1 MPQVYKDRILK
12 FLKREEYQPL
22 KVAQLA
28 RALGV
33 SEDAYTEFKVAF
45 DELRRAGHIVIG
57 TGSVVTLP
65 AMAGQV
71 VGVFRANAKGF
82 GFVCPLEPNAHGDLF
97 IPPDATSDAMNGDTV
112 LAKVNRKGK
121 RGLEVRYTGEVLEI
135 LERAN
140 NRFVGTLMRHPE
152 AWIVQPDGS
161 RFIEPIVVEDITA
174 KGAREKDKVVVEIL
188 SYPSEKYLARG
199 VIVEV
204 LGRAGQYDAEIES
217 VMHQFHLPREF
228 EAECLEQ
235 ARSAALSFD
244 PEQAGGREDISD
256 KVIVT
261 IDPPDA
267 KDFDDA
273 ISLEMDADGN
283 SVLGVHIA
291 DVSHFIAKG
300 SPLDEESRE
309 RGNSIYLPGKTIPML
324 PEVLSNGICSLQ
336 PEQRRFTKSVYI
348 TYDEKG
354 NILSRR
360 FANSVIRSTAR
371 LTYLQADGILKGHTK
386 GVTRPVISL
395 LKDMDALSRRIEAR
409 RTAQGM
415 IHLDLP
421 ERHLI
426 FDDAGQVAD
435 AEPAENSYPHTIIEM
450 FMVEANDAVAS
461 MLDRQNVPFMRRIHP
476 DPDILSLRN
485 MARLLRI
492 MGIPIP
498 KSPDRRSMQEVL
510 EHVKGT
516 ERSLAVNL
524 IVLRSLERA
533 VYAPTSI
540 GHYALASTHYCHFT
554 SPIRR
559 YADLLVHRTLQYHLE
574 GRMDAAKQEAA
585 GEDLFPIGQHI
596 TFTEERADNAE
607 RDLTNVLILQM
618 LSKRIGDELDCVV
631 TGLTG
636 FGVFVQSQKFGIEGL
651 IKLEDLGPDQW
662 RFNKVAQCVM
672 GERSG
677 QMIQLGQPMR
687 VRIVAVNIPARQLN
701 VAPVELLGQGRE
713 PPEPKKRVKKA
724 RAERRPRART
734 ERKPRARVERK
745 PKKKRKR

>member
-33 SEDAYTEFKVAF
+33 GDEAYTEFRVAF

-57 TGSVVTLP
+57 SGNLVALP

-71 VGVFRANAKGF
+71 VGVFRANPKGF

-97 IPPDATSDAMNGDTV
+97 IPPDATADAMNGDTV

-121 RGLEVRYTGEVLEI
+121 RGLEVRCTGEVLEI

-152 AWIVQPDGS
+152 GWIVQPDGS
-161 RFIEPIVVEDITA
+161 RFVEPIVVEDITA
-174 KGAREKDKVVVEIL
+174 KNAREKDKVVVEIL

-228 EAECLEQ
+228 EEECLEQ
-235 ARSAALSFD
+235 ARTAALGFD
-244 PEQAGGREDISD
+244 PERADGREDISH
-256 KVIVT
+256 KVIIT

-273 ISLEMDADGN
+273 ISLETDADGN
-283 SVLGVHIA
+283 WVLGVHIA

-300 SPLDEESRE
+300 SPLDEEAKD
-309 RGNSIYLPGKTIPML
+309 RGNSIYLPGRTIPML

-354 NILSRR
+354 SILSRR

-371 LTYLQADGILKGHTK
+371 LTYLEADGILKGHTK
-386 GVTRPVISL
+386 GAKREVIDL
-395 LKDMDALSRRIEAR
+395 LRNMDALSRRIEAR
-409 RTAQGM
+409 RVEHGM

-421 ERHLI
+421 EPHLI
-426 FDDAGQVAD
+426 LDEAGRVAD

-461 MLDRQNVPFMRRIHP
+461 LLDRQNVPFMRRIHP
-476 DPDILSLRN
+476 EPDILSMKN

-498 KSPDRRSMQEVL
+498 KTPDRAAIQAVL
-510 EHVKGT
+510 NYVKDS
-516 ERSLAVNL
+516 ERALAVNL
-524 IVLRSLERA
+524 IVLRSFERA

-540 GHYALASTHYCHFT
+540 GHFALASTHYCHFT

-559 YADLLVHRTLQYHLE
+559 YADLLVHRVLQSYLE
-574 GRMDAAKQEAA
+574 SRMDAAKQEAA
-585 GEDLFPIGQHI
+585 GEDLFPVGKHI

-607 RDLTNVLILQM
+607 RELTSVLILQM
-618 LSKRIGDELDCVV
+618 LSKRIGDEMDCVV

-636 FGVFVQSQKFGIEGL
+636 FGVFVQCRKFGIEGL
-651 IKLEDLGPDQW
+651 IKLEDLGPDEW
-662 RFNKVAQCVM
+662 RFNKVSQCVM

-677 QMIQLGQPMR
+677 QMIQLGQPIR
-687 VRIVAVNIPARQLN
+687 VHIVAVNVPARQLN
-701 VAPVELLGQGRE
+701 VAPVEPLGQGRE
-713 PPEPKKRVKKA
+713 PAEPKKRKKA
-724 RAERRPRART
+724 RAERKPHQV
-734 ERKPRARVERK
+734 RKLDK
-745 PKKKRKR
+745 LKKKRRK

>member
-12 FLKREEYQPL
+12 FLKRDEYQPL
-22 KVAQLA
+22 KLAQLA

-33 SEDAYTEFKVAF
+33 DDDACTEFKVAF

-57 TGSVVTLP
+57 SGNVVSLP
-65 AMAGQV
+65 AMASQV
-71 VGVFRANAKGF
+71 VGVFRANPKGF

-97 IPPDATSDAMNGDTV
+97 IPPDATGDAMNGDTV

-140 NRFVGTLMRHPE
+140 NQFVGTLVRHPE
-152 AWIVQPDGS
+152 SWIVQPDGT
-161 RFIEPIVVEDITA
+161 RFVEPIVVEDITA
-174 KGAREKDKVVVEIL
+174 KNAREKDKVVVEIL
-188 SYPSEKYLARG
+188 SYPTERYLARG

-204 LGRAGQYDAEIES
+204 LGRAGQYDAEIRS
-217 VMHQFHLPREF
+217 IVRQFHLPGEF

-235 ARSAALSFD
+235 ARAAAKGFQ
-244 PEQAGGREDISD
+244 PEQADGREDVTD

-273 ISLEMDADGN
+273 ISLETDADGN
-283 SVLGVHIA
+283 WVLGVHIA

-300 SPLDEESRE
+300 SPLDEEARE

-336 PEQRRFTKSVYI
+336 PDQRRFTKSVYI
-348 TYDEKG
+348 AYDQKG

-371 LTYLQADGILKGHTK
+371 LTYLEADGILKGHTK
-386 GVTRPVISL
+386 GAKPEVISL
-395 LKDMDALSRRIEAR
+395 LRNMDALSRRIEAR
-409 RTAQGM
+409 RTEQGM

-421 ERHLI
+421 EPHLI
-426 FDDAGQVAD
+426 LDEAGRVVD

-461 MLDRQNVPFMRRIHP
+461 LLDRQNVPFMRRIHP
-476 DPDILSLRN
+476 EPDILALKN
-485 MARLLRI
+485 MARLLRV
-492 MGIPIP
+492 MGIPIS
-498 KSPDRRSMQEVL
+498 KSPDRTAIQSVL
-510 EHVKGT
+510 SYVADS
-516 ERSLAVNL
+516 ERALAVNF

-533 VYAPTSI
+533 VYAATNI

-559 YADLLVHRTLQYHLE
+559 YADLLVHRTLQAHLE

-585 GEDLFPIGQHI
+585 GEDLNAVGKHI
-596 TFTEERADNAE
+596 TFTEERADDAE
-607 RDLTNVLILQM
+607 RELTSVLILQM

-636 FGVFVQSQKFGIEGL
+636 FGVFVQSRKFGIEGL
-651 IKLEDLGPDQW
+651 IKLEDLGPDEW
-662 RFNKVAQCVM
+662 RFNKVTQCVM

-687 VRIVAVNIPARQLN
+687 VHIVAVNVPARQLN
-701 VAPVELLGQGRE
+701 VAPVEPLGQGRE
-713 PPEPKKRVKKA
+713 EPQQKKRKKA
-724 RAERRPRART
+724 RAERKPRVEQRT
-734 ERKPRARVERK
+734 RKPNR

>member
-28 RALGV
+28 SALGV
-33 SEDAYTEFKVAF
+33 GDDAYDQFKIAF
-45 DELRRAGHIVIG
+45 DELRRAGHIV
-57 TGSVVTLP
+57 TGAGNAVSLP

-71 VGVFRANAKGF
+71 VGVFRANPKGF

-97 IPPDATSDAMNGDTV
+97 IPPDATANAMNGDTV

-121 RGLEVRYTGEVLEI
+121 RGMEIRYTGEVLEI
-135 LERAN
+135 IERAD
-140 NRFVGTLMRHPE
+140 NRFVGTLVRHPE
-152 AWIVQPDGS
+152 GWIVQPDGS
-161 RFIEPIVVEDITA
+161 RFMEPIVVEDITA
-174 KGAREKDKVVVEIL
+174 KNAREKDKVVVEIL
-188 SYPSEKYLARG
+188 SYPSERYLARG

-228 EAECLEQ
+228 EDECLEQ
-235 ARSAALSFD
+235 ARTAALGFE
-244 PEQAGGREDISD
+244 PEKTVGREDVSD

-273 ISLEMDADGN
+273 ISLETDSDGN
-283 SVLGVHIA
+283 WVLGVHIA

-300 SPLDEESRE
+300 SPLDEEAKE
-309 RGNSIYLPGKTIPML
+309 RGNSIYLPGRTIPML

-336 PEQRRFTKSVYI
+336 PQQRRFTKSVYI
-348 TYDEKG
+348 TYDAKG

-371 LTYLQADGILKGHTK
+371 LTYLETDGILKGRTK
-386 GVTRPVISL
+386 GAKREVIDL
-395 LKDMDALSRRIEAR
+395 LRNMEALSRRIEAR
-409 RTAQGM
+409 RNENGM

-421 ERHLI
+421 EPHLI
-426 FDDAGQVAD
+426 LDEAGRVVD

-461 MLDRQNVPFMRRIHP
+461 LLDRQNVSFMRRIHP
-476 DPDILSLRN
+476 DPDILSLKN
-485 MARLLRI
+485 MARLLRSI
-492 MGIPIP
+492 GIPIP
-498 KSPDRRSMQEVL
+498 KTPDRTAIQGVL
-510 EHVKGT
+510 NYVKDS

-533 VYAPTSI
+533 IYAPTNI

-559 YADLLVHRTLQYHLE
+559 YADLLVHRALELYLE
-574 GRMDAAKQEAA
+574 GRVDIAKQEAA
-585 GEDLFPIGQHI
+585 GEDLFSIGKHI
-596 TFTEERADNAE
+596 TFTEERADDAE
-607 RDLTNVLILQM
+607 RELTSVLILQM
-618 LSKRIGDELDCVV
+618 LSKRIGDEMECVV
-631 TGLTG
+631 TGLTN
-636 FGVFVQSQKFGIEGL
+636 FGVFVRSQRFGIEGL
-651 IKLEDLGPDQW
+651 IKLEDLGPDEW
-662 RFNKVAQCVM
+662 RFNKVSQCVM

-677 QMIQLGQPMR
+677 RTIQLGQPMR
-687 VRIVAVNIPARQLN
+687 VNIVAVNVPARQLN
-701 VAPVELLGQGRE
+701 VAPVEPLGQGRE
-713 PPEPKKRVKKA
+713 PPDTKKRKKA
-724 RAERRPRART
+724 RAER
-734 ERKPRARVERK
+734 KPRATRK
-745 PKKKRKR
+745 PKKKRRR

>member
-1 MPQVYKDRILK
+1 MPQVYKDRILR
-12 FLKREEYQPL
+12 FLQREEYQPL

-33 SEDAYTEFKVAF
+33 DDDAYTEFKMAF

-57 TGSVVTLP
+57 AGNLVALP
-65 AMAGQV
+65 AMAAQV
-71 VGVFRANAKGF
+71 VGVFRANPKGF

-97 IPPDATSDAMNGDTV
+97 IPPDATADAMNGDTV

-121 RGLEVRYTGEVLEI
+121 RGLETRYTGEVLEI

-161 RFIEPIVVEDITA
+161 RFIEPIVVEDVTA
-174 KGAREKDKVVVEIL
+174 KNAREKDKVVVEIL

-204 LGRAGQYDAEIES
+204 LGRAGQYEAEIES

-228 EAECLEQ
+228 EEECLEQ
-235 ARSAALSFD
+235 ARTAALSFD
-244 PEQAGGREDISD
+244 PQRVDDREDITD
-256 KVIVT
+256 KVIIT

-273 ISLEMDADGN
+273 ISLETDADGHW
-283 SVLGVHIA
+283 VLGVHIA

-300 SPLDEESRE
+300 SPLDEEAKD
-309 RGNSIYLPGKTIPML
+309 RGNSIYLPGRTIPML

-336 PEQRRFTKSVYI
+336 PEQSRFTKSVYI

-360 FANSVIRSTAR
+360 FANSVIRSAAR
-371 LTYLQADGILKGHTK
+371 LTYLEADGILKGHTK
-386 GVTRPVISL
+386 GVKREVIDL
-395 LKDMDALSRRIEAR
+395 LRNMDALSRRIEAR
-409 RTAQGM
+409 RVEHGM

-421 ERHLI
+421 EPHLI
-426 FDDAGQVAD
+426 LDEAGRVVD
-435 AEPAENSYPHTIIEM
+435 AEPEENSYPHTIIEM

-461 MLDRQNVPFMRRIHP
+461 LLDRQGMPFMRRIHP
-476 DPDILSLRN
+476 EPDMLSLKN
-485 MARLLRI
+485 MARLLRV
-492 MGIPIP
+492 MGIPIA
-498 KSPDRRSMQEVL
+498 KNPDRTAIQAVL
-510 EHVKGT
+510 NYVKDS
-516 ERSLAVNL
+516 ERALAVNL

-533 VYAPTSI
+533 VYAPTNI

-559 YADLLVHRTLQYHLE
+559 YADLLVHRVLQAYLE
-574 GRMDAAKQEAA
+574 GRIEAAKQEAA
-585 GEDLFPIGQHI
+585 GEDLTSLGQHI

-607 RDLTNVLILQM
+607 RELTSVLILQM
-618 LSKRIGDELDCVV
+618 LSKRIGDEMDCVV
-631 TGLTG
+631 TGLTN
-636 FGVFVQSQKFGIEGL
+636 FGVFVQCRKFGIEGL
-651 IKLEDLGPDQW
+651 IKLEDLGPDEW
-662 RFNKVAQCVM
+662 RLTKSCNA
-672 GERSG
+672 
-677 QMIQLGQPMR
+677 
-687 VRIVAVNIPARQLN
+687 
-701 VAPVELLGQGRE
+701 
-713 PPEPKKRVKKA
+713 
-724 RAERRPRART
+724 
-734 ERKPRARVERK
+734 
-745 PKKKRKR
+745 

>member
-22 KVAQLA
+22 KLA
-28 RALGV
+28 HLAKALGV
-33 SEDAYTEFKVAF
+33 ADDAYSVFKVAF

-57 TGSVVTLP
+57 PGDLITLP
-65 AMAGQV
+65 AMATQV
-71 VGVFRANAKGF
+71 VGVFRANPKGF

-97 IPPDATSDAMNGDTV
+97 IPPDATADAMNGDTV

-140 NRFVGTLMRHPE
+140 NQFVGTLVRHPE
-152 AWIVQPDGS
+152 AWIVQPDGT
-161 RFIEPIVVEDITA
+161 RFVEPIVVEDITA
-174 KGAREKDKVVVEIL
+174 KNAREKDKVVVEIL

-217 VMHQFHLPREF
+217 IMHQFHLPREF
-228 EAECLEQ
+228 EPECLEQ
-235 ARSAALSFD
+235 ARSAAQSFR
-244 PEQAGGREDISD
+244 PERADGREDVTD

-273 ISLEMDADGN
+273 ISLETDPQGN
-283 SVLGVHIA
+283 WVLGVHIA

-300 SPLDEESRE
+300 SPLDEEAHE
-309 RGNSIYLPGKTIPML
+309 RGNSIYLPGRTIPML

-336 PEQRRFTKSVYI
+336 PEQRRFTKSAYI
-348 TYDEKG
+348 TYDQKG

-360 FANSVIRSTAR
+360 FANSIICSTAR
-371 LTYLQADGILKGHTK
+371 LTYLEADGILKGHTK
-386 GVTRPVISL
+386 GAKREVISL
-395 LKDMDALSRRIEAR
+395 LRSMDALSRRIEAR
-409 RTAQGM
+409 RNEHGM

-421 ERHLI
+421 EPHLI
-426 FDDAGQVAD
+426 LDEAGRVVD

-461 MLDRQNVPFMRRIHP
+461 LLDRQNIPFMRRIHP
-476 DPDILSLRN
+476 DPDILALKN
-485 MARLLRI
+485 MSRLLRV
-492 MGIPIP
+492 MGIPIS
-498 KSPDRRSMQEVL
+498 KSPDRTAIQGVL
-510 EHVKGT
+510 NYVANSEKA
-516 ERSLAVNL
+516 LAVNL

-533 VYAPTSI
+533 VYAPTNI

-559 YADLLVHRTLQYHLE
+559 YADLLVHRTLQAYLE
-574 GRMDAAKQEAA
+574 GRMDAAKQEVA
-585 GEDLFPIGQHI
+585 GEDLSALGKHI
-596 TFTEERADNAE
+596 TFTEERADDAE
-607 RDLTNVLILQM
+607 RELTSVLILQM
-618 LSKRIGDELDCVV
+618 LSKRIGDEMDCVV

-636 FGVFVQSQKFGIEGL
+636 FGVFVQSRKFGIEGL
-651 IKLEDLGPDQW
+651 IKLEDLGPDEW
-662 RFNKVAQCVM
+662 RFNKISQCVM

-677 QMIQLGQPMR
+677 QMIQLGQAMR
-687 VRIVAVNIPARQLN
+687 VHIIAVNVPARQLN
-701 VAPVELLGQGRE
+701 VAPVEPLGQARE
-713 PPEPKKRVKKA
+713 APQPKKRTKKA
-724 RAERRPRART
+724 RAER
-734 ERKPRARVERK
+734 KPRVERK
-745 PKKKRKR
+745 SRKKRRK